1 MNGTVRFVGA
11 VSLVVPAVAF
21 LDAFSW
27 MTVTM
32 TRGPAW
38 LFATLVGLAALG
50 LVLTVTVLVWL
61 TKSLIKAVHP

>member
-1 MNGTVRFVGA
+1 MNSTVRFVGA
-11 VSLVVPAVAF
+11 VTLVVPAVAF

-27 MTVTM
+27 MTVTT

-38 LFATLVGLAALG
+38 LFAALVSLTSLG

-61 TKSLIKAVHP
+61 TESLIKDEHP